1 MSLEN
6 FLAFFF
12 FFFFFLR
19 GGKMV
24 LLLLQISLRL
34 SLTAFKAN
42 DSVLIDTQKT
52 SRLSPQLF
60 TIRQSPDAPF

>member
-1 MSLEN
+1 
-6 FLAFFF
+6 
-12 FFFFFLR
+12 
-19 GGKMV
+19 MV

-34 SLTAFKAN
+34 RLTVFKAN